1 MIIESDKGRGKCVY
15 IEIIENKF
23 TRCHDVQIK
32 SNNEMFLNY
41 IDNLYPKPNKDTPSN
56 FAALLAVVKS
66 CVPRQISQGLLFR
79 YRCDGYG
86 NTTQE
91 ILSLADFCNMIG
103 LKFKICDT
111 TIGKYRGMDIKKLP
125 NVLEKLDI
133 KYR

>member
-1 MIIESDKGRGKCVY
+1 MIIESDKDKGKYAYVD
-15 IEIIENKF
+15 IIENKF

-41 IDNLYPKPNKDTPSN
+41 IDTLYPKPNKDTPSH

-79 YRCDGYG
+79 YRGDGYS

-91 ILSLADFCNMIG
+91 ILSLTDFCNMVG
-103 LKFKICDT
+103 LKLKICDN

-125 NVLEKLDI
+125 NVLEKLDK
-133 KYR
+133 KYS

>member
-1 MIIESDKGRGKCVY
+1 MKFEDDKEYGKYVY
-15 IEIIENKF
+15 VEIIENKF
-23 TRCHDVQIK
+23 SRCHDVQIK

-56 FAALLAVVKS
+56 FAALIALVKS

-79 YRCDGYG
+79 YRGDGYG

-91 ILSLADFCNMIG
+91 ILSLVDFCSMVG
-103 LKFKICDT
+103 LKLKICDT

-125 NVLEKLDI
+125 KVLEKLDK
-133 KYR
+133 KYS

>member
-1 MIIESDKGRGKCVY
+1 MKFEDDKEYGKYVY
-15 IEIIENKF
+15 LEIIENKF
-23 TRCHDVQIK
+23 TRCHDIRIE

-66 CVPRQISQGLLFR
+66 CVPRQILKGLLFR
-79 YRCDGYG
+79 YRGDGHA

-125 NVLEKLDI
+125 KVLEKLDK